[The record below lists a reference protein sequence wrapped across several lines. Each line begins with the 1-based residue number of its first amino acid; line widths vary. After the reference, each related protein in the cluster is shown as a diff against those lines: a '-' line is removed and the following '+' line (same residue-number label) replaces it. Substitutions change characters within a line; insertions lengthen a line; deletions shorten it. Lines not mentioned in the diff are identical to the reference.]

1 MPYAPAE
8 GVGGASWMTRAE
20 PAEALAAL
28 AAVDDMFTPWSET
41 GRWRDKGT

>member
-1 MPYAPAE
+1 MPYAPAD
-8 GVGGASWMTRAE
+8 GIGGASRIPQAE

>member
-8 GVGGASWMTRAE
+8 GIGGASWTPRAE
-20 PAEALAAL
+20 PAGAPAAL
-28 AAVDDMFTPWSET
+28 AAVDDMFTPWSGT